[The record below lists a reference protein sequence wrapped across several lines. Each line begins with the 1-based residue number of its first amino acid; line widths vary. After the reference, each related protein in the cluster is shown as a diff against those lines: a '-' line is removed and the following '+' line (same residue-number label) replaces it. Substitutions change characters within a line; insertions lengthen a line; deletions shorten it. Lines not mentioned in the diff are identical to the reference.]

1 MGTHLVQG
9 VVSDRRLS
17 ASGLTAQSIWLLA
30 TTLSIAFV
38 CAPPMEFG
46 LLYFVLHEAPLFVIW
61 ALFGSRQAL
70 LSSVLVVVSA
80 FFSWGLDSHVDWT
93 ATVLITPLLLVGM
106 SALRRLFTR
115 TGVAWLA
122 ISAWLFVGSP
132 IVFTYLFFV
141 TAGNWI
147 AAFTSLAY
155 LLVSGATSGVLATIV
170 LAVIR
175 ARFVASD
182 VLHDTG
188 ELPDT
193 VSLPELLESIL
204 VVVAYVPLVLLVYYS
219 SQSYLEQ
226 TYDQIESI
234 AESRFELV
242 ASGVD
247 PQTVSITNLPVSSRD
262 DLVDLINNQGRVIET
277 NDNQV
282 HWVPREKDI
291 FANRRYKKLSEYG
304 SGVVTVLDTQ
314 SEKRRSELPAATN
327 TNYAFET
334 SFWRYFEQ
342 RFQYLAAW
350 YVGIVLALWLSALFI
365 RVILNWYLIP
375 LRELSESLKLFRVGG
390 DVISTSSA
398 GLNAWPSSSE
408 VVDLSEGVR
417 RLQTQVN
424 QDLEE
429 IEAMNET
436 VVAASSAKSQFL
448 ASMSHD
454 MRTPLTAIMGF
465 AELLSSGKGSS
476 EDRQDWHDSIVKN
489 SRYMYEM
496 VGNVLDMAAIESGQL
511 QIKPEAIELRSWTEE
526 TVSLI
531 KARADDKGLD
541 TYWVVRDDV
550 PDGVMLDSAKLREIL
565 INLLSNA
572 VKYTP
577 KGCVRLEVS
586 KRNFDLE
593 DQLVFQV
600 IDSGIGMSS
609 DAKKIMFDPFVR
621 VHDTEAMPGIEGN
634 GLGLTIVRSF
644 ASAMGGDVSVDSVPG
659 KGTEI
664 AVAIP
669 LVPASALSGSSK
681 ASVANEEEVNPLS
694 GYRLLVCEDSDT
706 VLTLLD
712 FVLKQAGALVTTA
725 ENGLVGR
732 DLFKAAQHG
741 SEPFDAVITDMQ
753 MPLMTG
759 YELAAAI
766 RPSTEIPIIALTAF
780 TQEEDEEKCLEAG
793 CSAYLTKPIDTNQF
807 AGQIASIMLDYRA
820 KFA

>member
-1 MGTHLVQG
+1 MQG
-9 VVSDRRLS
+9 VVDDRTLS
-17 ASGLTAQSIWLLA
+17 ASDRTAQSIWLLA
-30 TTLSIAFV
+30 TALSIAFV
-38 CAPPMEFG
+38 CAPPIEFG

-61 ALFGSRQAL
+61 ALFGSRRAV
-70 LSSVLVVVSA
+70 LSSVAVVFSA
-80 FFSWGLDSHVDWT
+80 FVAWGIDSPVDWT
-93 ATVLITPLLLVGM
+93 ATVLITPLLIVAM
-106 SALRRLFTR
+106 SLLRRLFTR

-122 ISAWLFVGSP
+122 ISAWLFIGSP
-132 IVFTYLFFV
+132 FVFAYLFFV
-141 TAGNWI
+141 TGGNWI
-147 AAFTSLAY
+147 AAFTSLSY

-226 TYDQIESI
+226 TYSQIESI

-247 PQTVSITNLPVSSRD
+247 PRTVSIMSLPVGSQD
-262 DLVDLINNQGRVIET
+262 DLVALIKSQGRVIESA
-277 NDNQV
+277 DNQV
-282 HWVPREKDI
+282 HWVPSEKDI
-291 FANRRYKKLSEYG
+291 FAKRRYKKLSEYG
-304 SGVVTVLDTQ
+304 RGVVTVLDTR
-314 SEKRRSELPAATN
+314 SEKRSSEQLASAT
-327 TNYAFET
+327 TSYAFET
-334 SFWRYFEQ
+334 SFWQYFEQ
-342 RFQYLAAW
+342 RFRYLAGW
-350 YVGIVLALWLSALFI
+350 YAGIVVALWLSALFI
-365 RVILNWYLIP
+365 RVVLNWYLIP
-375 LRELSESLKLFRVGG
+375 LRELSETLKIFRVGG

-398 GLNAWPSSSE
+398 GLNTWPSSSE

-417 RLQTQVN
+417 RLQAQVN

-436 VVAASSAKSQFL
+436 VVAASRAKSQFL

-465 AELLSSGKGSS
+465 AELLSTGKGST

-511 QIKPEAIELRSWTEE
+511 KIKPEAIELRSWTEE

-531 KARADDKGLD
+531 KSRADAKRLD
-541 TYWVVRDDV
+541 TYWVVGDDV

-577 KGCVRLEVS
+577 EGSVRLEVS
-586 KRNFDLE
+586 KRTFDLE
-593 DQLVFQV
+593 AQLVFQV

-644 ASAMGGDVSVDSVPG
+644 ASAMGGDISVDSEPG
-659 KGTEI
+659 MGTEI

-669 LVPASALSGSSK
+669 LVRASPTSDSTEG
-681 ASVANEEEVNPLS
+681 SVANEEEVNPLL

-732 DLFKAAQHG
+732 DLFKAAQDG

-766 RPSTEIPIIALTAF
+766 RPLTEIPIIALTAF
-780 TQEEDEEKCLEAG
+780 TQEEDEKKCLEAG

-807 AGQIASIMLDYRA
+807 AGQIASIILDYRA
-820 KFA
+820 SEP

>member
-1 MGTHLVQG
+1 MKG
-9 VVSDRRLS
+9 VVVDRTLS
-17 ASGLTAQSIWLLA
+17 ASGRTVQSIWLLA
-30 TTLSIAFV
+30 TALSIALV
-38 CAPPMEFG
+38 CAPPIEFG

-61 ALFGSRQAL
+61 ALLGSRRAL

-80 FFSWGLDSHVDWT
+80 FFAWGLDSYVDWS
-93 ATVLITPLLLVGM
+93 ATVLITPLLLVAM

-122 ISAWLFVGSP
+122 ISAWLLVGSP
-132 IVFTYLFFV
+132 FVFGYLFFV
-141 TAGNWI
+141 TGGNWI

-155 LLVSGATSGVLATIV
+155 LLVSGATSGVVATIV

-175 ARFVASD
+175 ARFATF
-182 VLHDTG
+182 HEITGAG
-188 ELPDT
+188 ELSDT

-247 PQTVSITNLPVSSRD
+247 PKAVSITNLPAGNRD
-262 DLVDLINNQGRVIET
+262 DLLALIRNRGRVIET
-277 NDNQV
+277 ADNQV
-282 HWVPREKDI
+282 HWIPSEKDM

-304 SGVVTVLDTQ
+304 SGVVTVLNTQ
-314 SEKRRSELPAATN
+314 SEARTSEPPVTAITS
-327 TNYAFET
+327 YAFET

-342 RFQYLAAW
+342 RFQYLAGW

-365 RVILNWYLIP
+365 RVVLNWYLIP
-375 LRELSESLKLFRVGG
+375 LRELSETLNLFRVGG

-436 VVAASSAKSQFL
+436 VVAASRAKSQFL

-454 MRTPLTAIMGF
+454 MRTPLTSIMGF
-465 AELLSSGKGSS
+465 AELLSAGKGSA
-476 EDRQDWHDSIVKN
+476 EDRRGWHDSIVKN

-511 QIKPEAIELRSWTEE
+511 QIKPEATELRLWIQE
-526 TVSLI
+526 TISLI
-531 KARADDKGLD
+531 KGRADDKGLD
-541 TYWVVRDDV
+541 THWVVHDDV
-550 PDGVMLDSAKLREIL
+550 PDAVMLDPAKLREIL

-572 VKYTP
+572 LKYTP
-577 KGCVRLEVS
+577 EGYIKLEVNQRTLNS
-586 KRNFDLE
+586 E
-593 DQLVFQV
+593 DCLVFRV

-609 DAKKIMFDPFVR
+609 DAKELMFDPFVR
-621 VHDTEAMPGIEGN
+621 VHDTEEMPGIEGN

-644 ASAMGGDVSVDSVPG
+644 ASAMSGSITVDSEPG
-659 KGTEI
+659 NGTEI
-664 AVAIP
+664 AVSIP
-669 LVPASALSGSSK
+669 LVPASQPLDSYVGSAAIEPEVNALSGC
-681 ASVANEEEVNPLS
+681 
-694 GYRLLVCEDSDT
+694 RLLVCEDSDT

-725 ENGLVGR
+725 
-732 DLFKAAQHG
+732 
-741 SEPFDAVITDMQ
+741 
-753 MPLMTG
+753 
-759 YELAAAI
+759 
-766 RPSTEIPIIALTAF
+766 
-780 TQEEDEEKCLEAG
+780 
-793 CSAYLTKPIDTNQF
+793 
-807 AGQIASIMLDYRA
+807 
-820 KFA
+820 

>member
-1 MGTHLVQG
+1 MQG
-9 VVSDRRLS
+9 VVDDRTLS

-30 TTLSIAFV
+30 TALSIAFV
-38 CAPPMEFG
+38 CAPPIEFG

-61 ALFGSRQAL
+61 ALFGSRRAV
-70 LSSVLVVVSA
+70 LSSVTVVFSA
-80 FFSWGLDSHVDWT
+80 FVAWGIDSPVDWT
-93 ATVLITPLLLVGM
+93 ATVLITPLLIFAM
-106 SALRRLFTR
+106 SLLRRLFTR

-122 ISAWLFVGSP
+122 ISAWLFIGSP
-132 IVFTYLFFV
+132 FVFAYLFFV
-141 TAGNWI
+141 TEGNWI
-147 AAFTSLAY
+147 AAFTSLSY

-226 TYDQIESI
+226 TYSQIESI

-247 PQTVSITNLPVSSRD
+247 PRTVSIMSLPVGSQD
-262 DLVDLINNQGRVIET
+262 DLVALIKSQGRVIESAE
-277 NDNQV
+277 NQV
-282 HWVPREKDI
+282 HWVPSEKDI
-291 FANRRYKKLSEYG
+291 FAKRRYKKLSEYG

-314 SEKRRSELPAATN
+314 SEKRSSEQLVSAT
-327 TNYAFET
+327 TSYAFET
-334 SFWRYFEQ
+334 SFWQYFEQ
-342 RFQYLAAW
+342 RFRYLAGW
-350 YVGIVLALWLSALFI
+350 YAGIVVALWLSALFI
-365 RVILNWYLIP
+365 RVVLNWYLIP
-375 LRELSESLKLFRVGG
+375 LRELSETLKIFRVGG

-398 GLNAWPSSSE
+398 GLNTWPSSSE

-417 RLQTQVN
+417 RLQAQVN

-436 VVAASSAKSQFL
+436 VVAASRAKSQFL

-465 AELLSSGKGSS
+465 AELLSTGKGST

-511 QIKPEAIELRSWTEE
+511 KIKPEAIELRSWTEE

-531 KARADDKGLD
+531 KSRADAKRLD
-541 TYWVVRDDV
+541 TYWVVGDDV

-577 KGCVRLEVS
+577 EGGVRLEVS
-586 KRNFDLE
+586 KRTFDLE
-593 DQLVFQV
+593 AQLVFQV

-644 ASAMGGDVSVDSVPG
+644 ASAMGGDISVDSEPG
-659 KGTEI
+659 MGTEI

-669 LVPASALSGSSK
+669 LVRASPTSDSTEG
-681 ASVANEEEVNPLS
+681 SVAIEEGVNPLL

-741 SEPFDAVITDMQ
+741 SESFDAVITDMQ

-780 TQEEDEEKCLEAG
+780 TQEEDEEKCLKAG

-807 AGQIASIMLDYRA
+807 AGQIASIILDYRA
-820 KFA
+820 SEP

>member
-1 MGTHLVQG
+1 MQG
-9 VVSDRRLS
+9 VVDDRTLS
-17 ASGLTAQSIWLLA
+17 ASDRTAQSIWLLA
-30 TTLSIAFV
+30 TALSIAFV
-38 CAPPMEFG
+38 CAPPIEFG

-61 ALFGSRQAL
+61 ALFGSRRAV
-70 LSSVLVVVSA
+70 LSSVAVVFSA
-80 FFSWGLDSHVDWT
+80 FVAWGIDSPVDWT
-93 ATVLITPLLLVGM
+93 ATVLITPLLIVAM
-106 SALRRLFTR
+106 SLLRRLFTR

-122 ISAWLFVGSP
+122 ISAWLFIGSP
-132 IVFTYLFFV
+132 FVFAYLFFV
-141 TAGNWI
+141 TGGNWI
-147 AAFTSLAY
+147 AAFTSLSY
-155 LLVSGATSGVLATIV
+155 LLVSGATSGVLATIF

-188 ELPDT
+188 ELPET

-226 TYDQIESI
+226 TYSQIESI

-247 PQTVSITNLPVSSRD
+247 PRTVSIMSLPVGSQD
-262 DLVDLINNQGRVIET
+262 DLVALIKSQGRVIESA
-277 NDNQV
+277 DNQV
-282 HWVPREKDI
+282 HWVPSEKDI
-291 FANRRYKKLSEYG
+291 FAKRRYKKLSEYG

-314 SEKRRSELPAATN
+314 SEKRSSEQLAYAT
-327 TNYAFET
+327 TSYAFET
-334 SFWRYFEQ
+334 SFWQYFEQ
-342 RFQYLAAW
+342 RFRYLAGW
-350 YVGIVLALWLSALFI
+350 YAGIVVALWLSALFI
-365 RVILNWYLIP
+365 RVVLNWYLIP
-375 LRELSESLKLFRVGG
+375 LRELSETLKIFRVGG

-398 GLNAWPSSSE
+398 GLNTWPSSSE

-417 RLQTQVN
+417 RLQAQVN

-436 VVAASSAKSQFL
+436 VVAASRAKSQFL

-465 AELLSSGKGSS
+465 AELLSTGKGST

-511 QIKPEAIELRSWTEE
+511 KIKPEAIELRSWTEE

-531 KARADDKGLD
+531 KSRADAARLD
-541 TYWVVRDDV
+541 TYWVVGDDV

-577 KGCVRLEVS
+577 EGGVRLEVS
-586 KRNFDLE
+586 KRTFDLE
-593 DQLVFQV
+593 AQLVFQV

-644 ASAMGGDVSVDSVPG
+644 ASAMGGDISVDSEPG
-659 KGTEI
+659 MGTEI

-669 LVPASALSGSSK
+669 LVRASPTSDSTEG
-681 ASVANEEEVNPLS
+681 SVAIEEEVNPLL

-780 TQEEDEEKCLEAG
+780 TQEEDEEKCIEAG

-807 AGQIASIMLDYRA
+807 AGQIASIILDYRA

>member
-1 MGTHLVQG
+1 MQG
-9 VVSDRRLS
+9 VVDDRTLS
-17 ASGLTAQSIWLLA
+17 ASDRTAQSIWLLA
-30 TTLSIAFV
+30 TALSIAFV
-38 CAPPMEFG
+38 CAPPIEFG

-61 ALFGSRQAL
+61 ALFGSRRAV
-70 LSSVLVVVSA
+70 LSSVAVVFSA
-80 FFSWGLDSHVDWT
+80 FVAWGIDSPVDWT
-93 ATVLITPLLLVGM
+93 ATVLITPLLIVAM
-106 SALRRLFTR
+106 SLLRRLFTR

-122 ISAWLFVGSP
+122 ISAWLFIGSP
-132 IVFTYLFFV
+132 FVFAYLFFV
-141 TAGNWI
+141 TGGNWI
-147 AAFTSLAY
+147 AAFTSLSY
-155 LLVSGATSGVLATIV
+155 LLVSGATSGVLATIF

-188 ELPDT
+188 ELPET

-226 TYDQIESI
+226 TYSQIESI

-247 PQTVSITNLPVSSRD
+247 PRTVSIMSLPVGSQD
-262 DLVDLINNQGRVIET
+262 DLVALIKSQGRVIESA
-277 NDNQV
+277 DNQV
-282 HWVPREKDI
+282 HWVPSEKDI
-291 FANRRYKKLSEYG
+291 FAKRRYKKLSEYG

-314 SEKRRSELPAATN
+314 SEKRSSEQLAYAT
-327 TNYAFET
+327 TSYAFET
-334 SFWRYFEQ
+334 SFWQYFEQ
-342 RFQYLAAW
+342 RFRYLAGW
-350 YVGIVLALWLSALFI
+350 YAGIVVALWLSALFI
-365 RVILNWYLIP
+365 RVVLNWYLIP
-375 LRELSESLKLFRVGG
+375 LRELSETLKIFRVGG

-398 GLNAWPSSSE
+398 GLNTWPSSSE
-408 VVDLSEGVR
+408 VVNLSEGVR
-417 RLQTQVN
+417 RLQAQVN

-436 VVAASSAKSQFL
+436 VVAASRAKSQFL

-465 AELLSSGKGSS
+465 AELLSTGKGST

-511 QIKPEAIELRSWTEE
+511 KIKPEAIELRSWTEE

-531 KARADDKGLD
+531 KSRADAARLD
-541 TYWVVRDDV
+541 TYWVVGDDV

-577 KGCVRLEVS
+577 EGGVRLEVS
-586 KRNFDLE
+586 KRTFDLE
-593 DQLVFQV
+593 AQLVFQV

-644 ASAMGGDVSVDSVPG
+644 ASAMGGDISVDSEPG
-659 KGTEI
+659 MGTEI

-669 LVPASALSGSSK
+669 LVRASPTSDSTER
-681 ASVANEEEVNPLS
+681 SVAIEEEVNPLL

-807 AGQIASIMLDYRA
+807 AGQIASIILDYRA

>member
-1 MGTHLVQG
+1 MQG
-9 VVSDRRLS
+9 VVVDRTLS
-17 ASGLTAQSIWLLA
+17 ASGGTVQSIWLLA
-30 TTLSIAFV
+30 TAISTTLV
-38 CAPPMEFG
+38 CAPPIEFG

-61 ALFGSRQAL
+61 ALLGSRPAL

-80 FFSWGLDSHVDWT
+80 FVAWGVDSQVDWS
-93 ATVLITPLLLVGM
+93 ATVLITPLIIVSM
-106 SALRRLFTR
+106 SVLRRLFTR

-132 IVFTYLFFV
+132 FVFAYLFFV
-141 TAGNWI
+141 TGGNWI

-155 LLVSGATSGVLATIV
+155 LLVSGATSGVVATIV
-170 LAVIR
+170 LALIR
-175 ARFVASD
+175 GRSATSHEINGA
-182 VLHDTG
+182 G
-188 ELPDT
+188 ELSDT

-247 PQTVSITNLPVSSRD
+247 PRTVSIRNLSVSSRD
-262 DLVDLINNQGRVIET
+262 DLVDLIKNQGRVIET
-277 NDNQV
+277 ADNQV
-282 HWVPREKDI
+282 HWVPSEKDI

-304 SGVVTVLDTQ
+304 SGVVTVIDTQ
-314 SEKRRSELPAATN
+314 SDKRTSELPGAT
-327 TNYAFET
+327 TTKYAFET

-342 RFQYLAAW
+342 RFQYLAGW
-350 YVGIVLALWLSALFI
+350 YVGIVLALWLSAYFI
-365 RVILNWYLIP
+365 RVVLNWYLIP
-375 LRELSESLKLFRVGG
+375 LRELSEALKFFRVGG
-390 DVISTSSA
+390 DVTSTPSSRPFSWA
-398 GLNAWPSSSE
+398 SSSE
-408 VVDLSEGVR
+408 VVELSDGVR

-429 IEAMNET
+429 IEAMNEI
-436 VVAASSAKSQFL
+436 VVAASRAKSQFL

-465 AELLSSGKGSS
+465 AELLSTGKGNVK
-476 EDRQDWHDSIVKN
+476 DRQDWHDSIVKN

-511 QIKPEAIELRSWTEE
+511 QIKLEATELRSWTEE
-526 TVSLI
+526 TISLI
-531 KARADDKGLD
+531 KPRSDAKGLD
-541 TYWVVRDDV
+541 IHWVVRDDV
-550 PDGVMLDSAKLREIL
+550 PDAVMLDSAKLREIL

-577 KGCVRLEVS
+577 EGGVRLEVS
-586 KRNFDLE
+586 KRTFDLE
-593 DQLVFQV
+593 AQLVFQV

-644 ASAMGGDVSVDSVPG
+644 ASAMGGDISVDSEPG
-659 KGTEI
+659 MGTEI

-669 LVPASALSGSSK
+669 LVRASPTSDSTEGN
-681 ASVANEEEVNPLS
+681 VAIEEEVNPLL

-807 AGQIASIMLDYRA
+807 AGQIASIILDYRA

>member
-1 MGTHLVQG
+1 MRG
-9 VVSDRRLS
+9 VVVDRTLLASDR
-17 ASGLTAQSIWLLA
+17 TAQSIWLLA
-30 TTLSIAFV
+30 TALSMTFV
-38 CAPPMEFG
+38 CAPPIEFG

-61 ALFGSRQAL
+61 ALFGSRRAV
-70 LSSVLVVVSA
+70 LSSVLVVFSA
-80 FFSWGLDSHVDWT
+80 FVAWGIGSPVDWT
-93 ATVLITPLLLVGM
+93 ATVLITPLLIVAM
-106 SALRRLFTR
+106 SLLRRLFTR

-132 IVFTYLFFV
+132 FVFAYLFFV
-141 TAGNWI
+141 TGGNWI
-147 AAFTSLAY
+147 AAFTSLSY

-175 ARFVASD
+175 ARFVASN
-182 VLHDTG
+182 VLRDAG

-226 TYDQIESI
+226 TYTQIESI

-247 PQTVSITNLPVSSRD
+247 PQAVSITILPVGSRD

-277 NDNQV
+277 TNNQV

-291 FANRRYKKLSEYG
+291 FADRRYKKLSEYG

-314 SEKRRSELPAATN
+314 PEKRSSEQLAPT
-327 TNYAFET
+327 TTSYAFET

-342 RFQYLAAW
+342 RFQYLAGW
-350 YVGIVLALWLSALFI
+350 YVGIVAALWLSALFI
-365 RVILNWYLIP
+365 RVVLNWYLIP
-375 LRELSESLKLFRVGG
+375 LRELSETLKLFRVGG
-390 DVISTSSA
+390 DVISIPSA

-429 IEAMNET
+429 IEAMNKT

-465 AELLSSGKGSS
+465 AELLSTGKGST
-476 EDRQDWHDSIVKN
+476 EDRQDWHDSIAKN

-531 KARADDKGLD
+531 QSRADAKDLD
-541 TYWVVRDDV
+541 TYCVVRDDV
-550 PDGVMLDSAKLREIL
+550 PDGVMLDSAKFREIL

-577 KGCVRLEVS
+577 VGCVRLEVS
-586 KRNFDLE
+586 RRTFDLE

-600 IDSGIGMSS
+600 IDSGIGISS

-634 GLGLTIVRSF
+634 GLGLSIVRSF
-644 ASAMGGDVSVDSVPG
+644 TSAMGGDISVDSEPG

-669 LVPASALSGSSK
+669 LVLASALSGPSEGSL
-681 ASVANEEEVNPLS
+681 ANEEVNPLS

-712 FVLKQAGALVTTA
+712 FVLKQAGAVVTTA

-732 DLFKAAQHG
+732 DLFKAAQRG

-759 YELAAAI
+759 YELAEAI
-766 RPSTEIPIIALTAF
+766 SPSTDIPIIALTAF
-780 TQEEDEEKCLEAG
+780 TQEEDEKKCLEAG

-807 AGQIASIMLDYRA
+807 AGQIASIILDYRA
-820 KFA
+820 SEP

>member
-1 MGTHLVQG
+1 MQG
-9 VVSDRRLS
+9 VVDDRTLS
-17 ASGLTAQSIWLLA
+17 ASDRTAQSIWLLA
-30 TTLSIAFV
+30 TALSIAFV
-38 CAPPMEFG
+38 CAPPIEFG

-61 ALFGSRQAL
+61 ALFGSRRAV
-70 LSSVLVVVSA
+70 LSSVAVVFSA
-80 FFSWGLDSHVDWT
+80 FVAWGIDSPVDWT
-93 ATVLITPLLLVGM
+93 ATVLITPLLIVAM
-106 SALRRLFTR
+106 SLLRRLFTR

-122 ISAWLFVGSP
+122 ISAWLFIGSP
-132 IVFTYLFFV
+132 FVFAYLFFV
-141 TAGNWI
+141 TGGNWI
-147 AAFTSLAY
+147 AAFTSLSY

-226 TYDQIESI
+226 TYSQIESI

-247 PQTVSITNLPVSSRD
+247 PRTVSIMSLPVGSQD
-262 DLVDLINNQGRVIET
+262 DLVAFIQSQGRVIESA
-277 NDNQV
+277 DNQV
-282 HWVPREKDI
+282 HWVPSEKDI
-291 FANRRYKKLSEYG
+291 FAKRRYKKLSEYG
-304 SGVVTVLDTQ
+304 RGVVTVLDTR
-314 SEKRRSELPAATN
+314 SEKRSSEQLASAT
-327 TNYAFET
+327 TSYAFET
-334 SFWRYFEQ
+334 SFWQYFEQ
-342 RFQYLAAW
+342 RFRYLAGW
-350 YVGIVLALWLSALFI
+350 YAGIVVALWLSALFI
-365 RVILNWYLIP
+365 RVVLNWYLIP
-375 LRELSESLKLFRVGG
+375 LRELSETLKIFRVGG

-398 GLNAWPSSSE
+398 GLNTWPSSSE

-417 RLQTQVN
+417 RLQAQVN

-436 VVAASSAKSQFL
+436 VVAASRAKSQFL

-465 AELLSSGKGSS
+465 AELLSTGKGST

-511 QIKPEAIELRSWTEE
+511 KIKPEAIELRSWTEE

-531 KARADDKGLD
+531 KSRADAKRLD
-541 TYWVVRDDV
+541 TYWVVGDDV

-577 KGCVRLEVS
+577 EGSVRLEVS
-586 KRNFDLE
+586 KRTFDLE
-593 DQLVFQV
+593 AQLVFQV

-644 ASAMGGDVSVDSVPG
+644 ASAMGGDISVDSEPG
-659 KGTEI
+659 MGTEI

-669 LVPASALSGSSK
+669 LVRASPTSDSTEG
-681 ASVANEEEVNPLS
+681 SVANEEEVNPLL

-766 RPSTEIPIIALTAF
+766 RPLTEIPIIALTAF
-780 TQEEDEEKCLEAG
+780 TQEEDEKKCLEAG

-807 AGQIASIMLDYRA
+807 AGQIASIILDYRA
-820 KFA
+820 SEP

>member
-1 MGTHLVQG
+1 MQG
-9 VVSDRRLS
+9 VVDDRTLS
-17 ASGLTAQSIWLLA
+17 ASDRTAQSIWLLA
-30 TTLSIAFV
+30 TALSIAFV
-38 CAPPMEFG
+38 CAPPIEFG

-61 ALFGSRQAL
+61 ALFGSRRAV
-70 LSSVLVVVSA
+70 LSSVAVVFSA
-80 FFSWGLDSHVDWT
+80 FAAWGIDSPVDWT
-93 ATVLITPLLLVGM
+93 ATVLITPLLIVAM
-106 SALRRLFTR
+106 SLLRRLFTR

-122 ISAWLFVGSP
+122 ISAWLFIGSP
-132 IVFTYLFFV
+132 FVFAYLFFV
-141 TAGNWI
+141 TGGNWI
-147 AAFTSLAY
+147 AAFTSLSY
-155 LLVSGATSGVLATIV
+155 LLVSGATSGVLATIF

-188 ELPDT
+188 ELPET

-226 TYDQIESI
+226 TYSQIESI

-247 PQTVSITNLPVSSRD
+247 PRTVSIMSLPVGSQD
-262 DLVDLINNQGRVIET
+262 DLVALIKSQGRVIESA
-277 NDNQV
+277 DNQV
-282 HWVPREKDI
+282 HWVPSEKDI
-291 FANRRYKKLSEYG
+291 FAKRRYKKLSEYG

-314 SEKRRSELPAATN
+314 SEKRSSEQLAYAT
-327 TNYAFET
+327 TSYAFET
-334 SFWRYFEQ
+334 SFWQYFEQ
-342 RFQYLAAW
+342 RFRYLAGW
-350 YVGIVLALWLSALFI
+350 YAGIVVALWLSALFI
-365 RVILNWYLIP
+365 RVVLNWYLIP
-375 LRELSESLKLFRVGG
+375 LRELSETLKIFRVGG

-398 GLNAWPSSSE
+398 GLNTWPSSSE

-417 RLQTQVN
+417 RLQAQVN

-436 VVAASSAKSQFL
+436 VVAASRAKSQFL

-465 AELLSSGKGSS
+465 AELLSTGKGST

-511 QIKPEAIELRSWTEE
+511 KIKPEAIELRSWTEE

-531 KARADDKGLD
+531 KSRADAARLD
-541 TYWVVRDDV
+541 TYWVVGDDV

-577 KGCVRLEVS
+577 EGGVRLEVS
-586 KRNFDLE
+586 KRTFDLE
-593 DQLVFQV
+593 AQLVFQV

-644 ASAMGGDVSVDSVPG
+644 ASAMGGNVTVDSEPG

-669 LVPASALSGSSK
+669 LVRASPTSDSTEG
-681 ASVANEEEVNPLS
+681 SVAIEEEVNPLL

-807 AGQIASIMLDYRA
+807 AGQIASIILDYRA
-820 KFA
+820 KLA

>member
-1 MGTHLVQG
+1 MQG
-9 VVSDRRLS
+9 VVDDRTLS
-17 ASGLTAQSIWLLA
+17 ASDRTAQSIWLLA
-30 TTLSIAFV
+30 TALSIAFV
-38 CAPPMEFG
+38 CAPPIEFG

-61 ALFGSRQAL
+61 ALFGSRRAV
-70 LSSVLVVVSA
+70 LSSVAVVFSA
-80 FFSWGLDSHVDWT
+80 FVAWGIDSPVDWT
-93 ATVLITPLLLVGM
+93 ATVLITPLLIVAM
-106 SALRRLFTR
+106 SLLRRLFTR

-122 ISAWLFVGSP
+122 ISAWLFIGSP
-132 IVFTYLFFV
+132 FVFAYLFFV
-141 TAGNWI
+141 TGGNWI
-147 AAFTSLAY
+147 AAFTSLSY

-175 ARFVASD
+175 ARFVVSD

-226 TYDQIESI
+226 TYSQIESI

-247 PQTVSITNLPVSSRD
+247 PRTVSIMSLPVGSQD
-262 DLVDLINNQGRVIET
+262 DLVAFIQSQGRVIESA
-277 NDNQV
+277 DNQV
-282 HWVPREKDI
+282 HWVPSEKDI
-291 FANRRYKKLSEYG
+291 FAKRRYKKLSEYG
-304 SGVVTVLDTQ
+304 RGVVTVLDTR
-314 SEKRRSELPAATN
+314 SEKRSSEQLASAT
-327 TNYAFET
+327 TSYAFET
-334 SFWRYFEQ
+334 SFWQYFEQ
-342 RFQYLAAW
+342 RFRYLAGW
-350 YVGIVLALWLSALFI
+350 YAGIVVALWLSALFI
-365 RVILNWYLIP
+365 RVVLNWYLIP
-375 LRELSESLKLFRVGG
+375 LRELSETLKIFRVGG

-398 GLNAWPSSSE
+398 GLNTWPSSSE

-417 RLQTQVN
+417 RLQAQVN

-436 VVAASSAKSQFL
+436 VVAASRAKSQFL

-465 AELLSSGKGSS
+465 AELLSTGKGST

-511 QIKPEAIELRSWTEE
+511 KIKPEAIELRSWTEE

-531 KARADDKGLD
+531 KSRADAKRLD
-541 TYWVVRDDV
+541 TYWVVGDDV

-577 KGCVRLEVS
+577 EGSVRLEVS
-586 KRNFDLE
+586 KRTFDLE
-593 DQLVFQV
+593 AQLVFQV

-644 ASAMGGDVSVDSVPG
+644 ASAMGGDISVDSEPG
-659 KGTEI
+659 MGTEI

-669 LVPASALSGSSK
+669 LVRASPTSDSTEG
-681 ASVANEEEVNPLS
+681 SVANEEEVNPLL

-732 DLFKAAQHG
+732 DLFKAAQDG

-766 RPSTEIPIIALTAF
+766 RPLTEIPIIALTAF
-780 TQEEDEEKCLEAG
+780 TQEEDEKKCLEAG

-807 AGQIASIMLDYRA
+807 AGQIASIILDYRA
-820 KFA
+820 SEP

>member
-1 MGTHLVQG
+1 MQG
-9 VVSDRRLS
+9 VVDDRTLS
-17 ASGLTAQSIWLLA
+17 ASDRTAQSIWLLA
-30 TTLSIAFV
+30 TALSIAFV
-38 CAPPMEFG
+38 CAPPIEFG

-61 ALFGSRQAL
+61 ALFGSRRAV
-70 LSSVLVVVSA
+70 LSSVAVVFSA
-80 FFSWGLDSHVDWT
+80 FVAWGIDSPVDWT
-93 ATVLITPLLLVGM
+93 ATVLITPLLIVAM
-106 SALRRLFTR
+106 SLLRRLFTR

-122 ISAWLFVGSP
+122 ISAWLFIGSP
-132 IVFTYLFFV
+132 FVFAYLFFV
-141 TAGNWI
+141 TGGNWI
-147 AAFTSLAY
+147 AAFTSLSY

-226 TYDQIESI
+226 TYSQIESI

-247 PQTVSITNLPVSSRD
+247 PRTVSIMSLPVGSQD
-262 DLVDLINNQGRVIET
+262 DLVAFIQSQGRVIESA
-277 NDNQV
+277 DNQV
-282 HWVPREKDI
+282 HWVPSEKDI
-291 FANRRYKKLSEYG
+291 FAKRRYKKLSEYG
-304 SGVVTVLDTQ
+304 RGVVTVLDTR
-314 SEKRRSELPAATN
+314 SEKRSSEQLASAT
-327 TNYAFET
+327 TSYAFET
-334 SFWRYFEQ
+334 SFWQYFEQ
-342 RFQYLAAW
+342 RFRYLAGW
-350 YVGIVLALWLSALFI
+350 YAGIVVALWLSALFI
-365 RVILNWYLIP
+365 RVVLNWYLIP
-375 LRELSESLKLFRVGG
+375 LRELSETLKIFRVGG

-398 GLNAWPSSSE
+398 GLNTWPSSSE

-417 RLQTQVN
+417 RLQAQVN

-436 VVAASSAKSQFL
+436 VVAASRAKSQFL

-465 AELLSSGKGSS
+465 AELLSTGKGST

-511 QIKPEAIELRSWTEE
+511 KIKPEAIELRSWTEE

-531 KARADDKGLD
+531 KSRADAKRLD
-541 TYWVVRDDV
+541 TYWVVGDDV

-577 KGCVRLEVS
+577 EGSVRLEVS
-586 KRNFDLE
+586 KRTFDLE
-593 DQLVFQV
+593 AQLVFQV

-644 ASAMGGDVSVDSVPG
+644 ASAMGGDISVDSEPG
-659 KGTEI
+659 MGTEI

-669 LVPASALSGSSK
+669 LVRASPTSDSTEG
-681 ASVANEEEVNPLS
+681 SVANEEEVNPLL

-732 DLFKAAQHG
+732 DLFKAAQDG

-766 RPSTEIPIIALTAF
+766 RPLTEIPIIALTAF
-780 TQEEDEEKCLEAG
+780 TQEEDEKKCLEAG

-807 AGQIASIMLDYRA
+807 AGQIASIILDYRA
-820 KFA
+820 SEP

>member
-1 MGTHLVQG
+1 MD
-9 VVSDRRLS
+9 DRTLS
-17 ASGLTAQSIWLLA
+17 ASDRTAQSIWLLA
-30 TTLSIAFV
+30 TALSIAFV
-38 CAPPMEFG
+38 CAPPIEFG

-61 ALFGSRQAL
+61 ALFGSRRAV
-70 LSSVLVVVSA
+70 LSSVAVVFSA
-80 FFSWGLDSHVDWT
+80 FVAWGIDSPVDWT
-93 ATVLITPLLLVGM
+93 ATVLITPLLIVAM
-106 SALRRLFTR
+106 SLLRRLFTR

-122 ISAWLFVGSP
+122 ISAWLFIGSP
-132 IVFTYLFFV
+132 FVFAYLFFV
-141 TAGNWI
+141 TGGNWI
-147 AAFTSLAY
+147 AAFTSLSY

-226 TYDQIESI
+226 TYSQIESI

-247 PQTVSITNLPVSSRD
+247 PRTVSIMSLPVGSQD
-262 DLVDLINNQGRVIET
+262 DLVAFIQSQGRVIESA
-277 NDNQV
+277 DNQV
-282 HWVPREKDI
+282 HWVPSEKDI
-291 FANRRYKKLSEYG
+291 FAKRRYKKLSEYG
-304 SGVVTVLDTQ
+304 RGVVTVLDTR
-314 SEKRRSELPAATN
+314 SEKRSSEQLASAT
-327 TNYAFET
+327 TSYAFET
-334 SFWRYFEQ
+334 SFWQYFEQ
-342 RFQYLAAW
+342 RFRYLAGW
-350 YVGIVLALWLSALFI
+350 YAGIVVALWLSALFI
-365 RVILNWYLIP
+365 RVVLNWYLIP
-375 LRELSESLKLFRVGG
+375 LRELSETLKIFRVGG

-398 GLNAWPSSSE
+398 GLNTWPSSSE

-417 RLQTQVN
+417 RLQAQVN

-436 VVAASSAKSQFL
+436 VVAASRAKSQFL

-465 AELLSSGKGSS
+465 AELLSTGKGST

-511 QIKPEAIELRSWTEE
+511 KIKPEAIELRSWTEE

-531 KARADDKGLD
+531 KSRADAKRLD
-541 TYWVVRDDV
+541 TYWVVGDDV

-577 KGCVRLEVS
+577 EGSVRLEVS
-586 KRNFDLE
+586 KRTFDLE
-593 DQLVFQV
+593 AQLVFQV

-644 ASAMGGDVSVDSVPG
+644 ASAMGGDISVDSEPG
-659 KGTEI
+659 MGTEI

-669 LVPASALSGSSK
+669 LVRASPTSDSTEG
-681 ASVANEEEVNPLS
+681 SVANEEEVNPLL

-732 DLFKAAQHG
+732 DLFKAAQDG

-766 RPSTEIPIIALTAF
+766 RPLTEIPIIALTAF
-780 TQEEDEEKCLEAG
+780 TQEEDEKKCLEAG

-807 AGQIASIMLDYRA
+807 AGQIASIILDYRA
-820 KFA
+820 SEPEPNLG

>member
-1 MGTHLVQG
+1 MQG
-9 VVSDRRLS
+9 VVADRIHS
-17 ASGLTAQSIWLLA
+17 ASGPAAQSIWLLA
-30 TTLSIAFV
+30 TALSIALV
-38 CAPPMEFG
+38 CAPPIEFG

-61 ALFGSRQAL
+61 ALFGSRRAVF
-70 LSSVLVVVSA
+70 SSVAVVFSA
-80 FFSWGLDSHVDWT
+80 FVAWGIDSPVDWT
-93 ATVLITPLLLVGM
+93 ATVLITPLLIVAM
-106 SALRRLFTR
+106 SSLRRLFIR

-122 ISAWLFVGSP
+122 ISAWLFIGSP
-132 IVFTYLFFV
+132 FVFAYLFIV
-141 TAGNWI
+141 TGGNWI
-147 AAFTSLAY
+147 AAFTSLSY

-247 PQTVSITNLPVSSRD
+247 PQTVSIKNLPVTSRD
-262 DLVDLINNQGRVIET
+262 DLVDLIKNQGRIIET
-277 NDNQV
+277 ADNQV
-282 HWVPREKDI
+282 HWVPTEKDI

-304 SGVVTVLDTQ
+304 SGVVTVIDTQ
-314 SEKRRSELPAATN
+314 SDKRTSELPAATI
-327 TNYAFET
+327 TKYSFET

-342 RFQYLAAW
+342 RFQYLAGW

-365 RVILNWYLIP
+365 RVVLNWYLIP
-375 LRELSESLKLFRVGG
+375 LRELSEALKFFRVGG
-390 DVISTSSA
+390 DVTSTPSSRPYSWA
-398 GLNAWPSSSE
+398 SSSE
-408 VVDLSEGVR
+408 VVELSDGVR

-429 IEAMNET
+429 IEAMNEI
-436 VVAASSAKSQFL
+436 VVAASRAKSQFL

-465 AELLSSGKGSS
+465 AELLSTGKGNVK
-476 EDRQDWHDSIVKN
+476 DRQDWHDSIVKN

-511 QIKPEAIELRSWTEE
+511 QIKLEATELRSWTEE
-526 TVSLI
+526 TMSLI
-531 KARADDKGLD
+531 KSRADAKGID
-541 TYWVVRDDV
+541 THWVVRDDV
-550 PDGVMLDSAKLREIL
+550 PDAVMLDSAKLREIL

-577 KGCVRLEVS
+577 EGWVRLEVS
-586 KRNFDLE
+586 KRSFDLE

-600 IDSGIGMSS
+600 IDSGIGISS
-609 DAKKIMFDPFVR
+609 DAKEIMFDPFVR
-621 VHDTEAMPGIEGN
+621 VHDTEEMPGIEGN

-644 ASAMGGDVSVDSVPG
+644 VQAMSGEVVVKSEVSV
-659 KGTEI
+659 GTEI
-664 AVAIP
+664 TLLLP
-669 LVPASALSGSSK
+669 LNQPDPEPSVLSATADSNEIE
-681 ASVANEEEVNPLS
+681 ANVLA
-694 GYRLLVCEDSDT
+694 GHRLLVCEDSDT
-706 VLTLLD
+706 VLMLLN
-712 FVLKQAGALVTTA
+712 FILEQAGASVVTA
-725 ENGLVGR
+725 ENGSIGYE
-732 DLFKAAQHG
+732 LFLQAEQR
-741 SEPFDAVITDMQ
+741 SECFDAVITDMQ

-766 RPSTEIPIIALTAF
+766 RPSSSVPIIALTAF
-780 TQEEDEEKCLEAG
+780 TQEEDEDKCLQAG
-793 CSAYLTKPIDTNQF
+793 CSAYLTKPIDTNTF
-807 AGQIASIMLDYRA
+807 AAQVAELIRNI
-820 KFA
+820 